1 MRVVLN
7 LDAKSMPDPDVI
19 IMIYLFIF
27 EPKIAHIQVR
37 SM

>member
-7 LDAKSMPDPDVI
+7 LDAKSMPDVI